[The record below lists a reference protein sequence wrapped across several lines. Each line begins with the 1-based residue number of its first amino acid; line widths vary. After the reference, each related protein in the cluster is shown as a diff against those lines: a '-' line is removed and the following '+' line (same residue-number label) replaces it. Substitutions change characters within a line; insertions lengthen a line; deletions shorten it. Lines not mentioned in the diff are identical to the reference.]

1 MKRAVKFL
9 KLTPNDR
16 HILVAGVFLI
26 VSIRLGLC
34 LIPFRTLWRLITRKT
49 EKRSGLQCAEL
60 VAESKVVW
68 AIKTANRYIPRTT
81 CLAQALA
88 AQLLFSHYG
97 HSTRL
102 YIGVAKSSAGKLLAH
117 AWVES
122 RGEVVIGG
130 LADIPRYTPLPL
142 LTA

>member
-49 EKRSGLQCAEL
+49 EKRSCLQCAEL

-102 YIGVAKSSAGKLLAH
+102 YFGVAKSSAGKLLAH

-130 LADIPRYTPLPL
+130 LADIP
-142 LTA
+142 